1 MPWTP
6 RGGKALSR
14 AASGRVPGPRTTNS
28 CVKGIMLLIIFV
40 IMLMVASFEHS
51 LAAAAHKIGL
61 DKDVEFAAHLAQPV
75 VERAEAFVEQV
86 ETAAA
91 RDVAYARSHL
101 AQPVLEHA
109 GAFLE
114 APVEE
119 LGRDYQL
126 VADALRVLARPGAE
140 PDALEAKAAELAD
153 LEAERAV
160 RAAQAE
166 LKAAAAAK
174 AEAEAERYEAERA
187 KRIADAEKRIAAKRE
202 AQEAAAA
209 ERLAAERARAERA
222 AEEKRVA
229 TKRKKQEADL
239 ARAKAEIESVAAEAQ
254 ARADAD
260 RKAAVLFRDTVLYA
274 IVTPSIV
281 RAKVNTGNDRQ
292 KLVQASLKAW
302 PALRRFNASYQLD
315 SSCVSILQQRHITI
329 STKYYSEERGVGW
342 IHAGKAPEASTKF
355 AAPAARPAP
364 PAKPVATP
372 EEAAAWAARIPK
384 QVRPPPPGEALPQEG
399 VDTQPA
405 KPVAAQP

>member
-91 RDVAYARSHL
+91 RDVAYARAHL

-126 VADALRVLARPGAE
+126 VADALRVLARPDEE
-140 PDALEAKAAELAD
+140 PDAPEAKAAELAE

-174 AEAEAERYEAERA
+174 EKERA
-187 KRIADAEKRIAAKRE
+187 
-202 AQEAAAA
+202 EAAAA
-209 ERLAAERARAERA
+209 SRRLEW
-222 AEEKRVA
+222 VM
-229 TKRKKQEADL
+229 
-239 ARAKAEIESVAAEAQ
+239 
-254 ARADAD
+254 
-260 RKAAVLFRDTVLYA
+260 
-274 IVTPSIV
+274 
-281 RAKVNTGNDRQ
+281 
-292 KLVQASLKAW
+292 
-302 PALRRFNASYQLD
+302 
-315 SSCVSILQQRHITI
+315 
-329 STKYYSEERGVGW
+329 
-342 IHAGKAPEASTKF
+342 
-355 AAPAARPAP
+355 
-364 PAKPVATP
+364 
-372 EEAAAWAARIPK
+372 
-384 QVRPPPPGEALPQEG
+384 
-399 VDTQPA
+399 
-405 KPVAAQP
+405 